1 MVPVFDDLSKLSD
14 AVKNDVVRKAVY
26 GKLVEKVNSI
36 DTSTFDLKTQY
47 DTDKSEREKKFLIQV
62 DLLKRQI
69 IVLKLVK
76 LTVKYLVLVVQL
88 QMQN

>member
-14 AVKNDVVRKAVY
+14 VVKNDVVRKAVY
-26 GKLVEKVNSI
+26 GKLVEKVNNI

-47 DTDKSEREKKFLIQV
+47 DTDKSEPEKKILIQV

-69 IVLKLVK
+69 IGLKLVK
-76 LTVKYLVLVVQL
+76 LKVKYLVFVVQL